1 VEAAV
6 PARRRALGRLDLERS
21 KIQAALRDIVG
32 PAPPAEVRIGGR
44 SAELV
49 DRARVAA

>member
-1 VEAAV
+1 LKPPFRHDGEPLVNFY
-6 PARRRALGRLDLERS
+6 LERA

-44 SAELV
+44 SAELD

>member
-1 VEAAV
+1 LVD
-6 PARRRALGRLDLERS
+6 LDLEHAE
-21 KIQAALRDIVG
+21 IQAALRDILG

-44 SAELV
+44 SAELD